1 MSIFRRGLV
10 NLSISRQSLNA
21 PGYKELLYYVLVTR
35 HSFDG
40 YPPLPV
46 AEYTTSDRAKDSIYL
61 FLSQIQKNLLGLIN
75 LSPNMRSKL
84 IMIIVMSVCN
94 SHLLWG
100 IKYFNEKLPWYH
112 RNKEL
117 KKIVLKSLGCRVV
130 CTDFFIVK
138 TIVKLVYYIVNLSLL
153 NIWSN
158 CWYSRKQL
166 TSTMRDPL
174 MQSIYFTMILQK
186 LQICNSN
193 LMMQWEPILKSQKN
207 TWWSHVGFHPSG
219 IRFFNKNTLIKK
231 AKKNKESVLFS

>member
-75 LSPNMRSKL
+75 LLPNMRSKL

-94 SHLLWG
+94 SHLL
-100 IKYFNEKLPWYH
+100 
-112 RNKEL
+112 
-117 KKIVLKSLGCRVV
+117 
-130 CTDFFIVK
+130 
-138 TIVKLVYYIVNLSLL
+138 
-153 NIWSN
+153 
-158 CWYSRKQL
+158 
-166 TSTMRDPL
+166 
-174 MQSIYFTMILQK
+174 
-186 LQICNSN
+186 
-193 LMMQWEPILKSQKN
+193 
-207 TWWSHVGFHPSG
+207 
-219 IRFFNKNTLIKK
+219 
-231 AKKNKESVLFS
+231 